1 LASPARQVNQLRD
14 RPPHRVIS
22 RLQRVSFWL
31 GAAQTALALVTTLL
45 IPALELKKK

>member
-22 RLQRVSFWL
+22 RPQRLSPG
-31 GAAQTALALVTTLL
+31 GAAQTAVALVTTLL